1 MWQALQ
7 THRVLFVS
15 FAMLMLGTGLQN
27 TLIGLRAAAEGFSS
41 AATGLIMASFYL
53 GYLVSALSAGRYIA
67 RVGHIRVFAA
77 ASALCSIT
85 ILLHGMLINAWL
97 WVVIRFITGFCISG
111 LYIICESWLNAQS
124 GNHQRGQAMAAYIIV
139 IYVSQS
145 AGQLFFTISGPESLL
160 LFLVASIAI
169 SLASIPLLLTRIK
182 TPQVPET
189 QNSMSMAALYRRSPL
204 GTTGIFA
211 ASFSSAALNSLMP
224 VYAAKTGLN
233 EQYAGYLVIALNAG
247 CILLMSPAGKLSDI
261 FDRRLVITLCAAFS
275 AATALGT
282 ALLSGS
288 FPLLLILVAL
298 LGGFSLPLSSLSS
311 AYVNDWLQADEI
323 VPAASTIMLVA
334 GAGSIFGPLVAGGLM
349 DWFSPE
355 AFFYITCAVMLAFT
369 LFACYRMT
377 RRSVQNSGENVQA
390 IHMSTLTAVGLAQA
404 YDQRQLSFDFSG
416 KSASNTST

>member
-139 IYVSQS
+139 I
-145 AGQLFFTISGPESLL
+145 
-160 LFLVASIAI
+160 
-169 SLASIPLLLTRIK
+169 
-182 TPQVPET
+182 
-189 QNSMSMAALYRRSPL
+189 
-204 GTTGIFA
+204 
-211 ASFSSAALNSLMP
+211 
-224 VYAAKTGLN
+224 
-233 EQYAGYLVIALNAG
+233 
-247 CILLMSPAGKLSDI
+247 
-261 FDRRLVITLCAAFS
+261 
-275 AATALGT
+275 
-282 ALLSGS
+282 
-288 FPLLLILVAL
+288 
-298 LGGFSLPLSSLSS
+298 
-311 AYVNDWLQADEI
+311 
-323 VPAASTIMLVA
+323 
-334 GAGSIFGPLVAGGLM
+334 
-349 DWFSPE
+349 
-355 AFFYITCAVMLAFT
+355 
-369 LFACYRMT
+369 
-377 RRSVQNSGENVQA
+377 
-390 IHMSTLTAVGLAQA
+390 
-404 YDQRQLSFDFSG
+404 
-416 KSASNTST
+416 